1 MMLNA
6 DALKV
11 AADVIEILKPGCV
24 RIEVAG
30 SIRRLASH
38 VKDIEIVAV
47 PDLKPLHARK
57 PEFGKPLPVQ
67 HKTSLDR
74 IVYDHGQDSE
84 DDDYPWQILKN
95 GPKYKR
101 FHVKKSM
108 IAVDLFLVTPPAQWG
123 VLSIIRTGPADFSHW
138 MVTCKSL
145 GGALPD
151 QYIVDDGVVGQRAR
165 GQNGGYIRIGEM
177 PMPEEID
184 FFKLCGLE
192 YIDPHERVAK
202 WRK

>member
-1 MMLNA
+1 MLNA

-11 AADVIEILKPGCV
+11 ATDVMEILKPGCV

-38 VKDIEIVAV
+38 VKDIELLVVSDLTPV
-47 PDLKPLHARK
+47 PFPKA
-57 PEFGKPLPVQ
+57 EFGKPVKVI
-67 HKTSLDR
+67 HKTKLDE
-74 IVYDHGQDSE
+74 IVHRMT
-84 DDDYPWQILKN
+84 LKKKGEHAAWMLHKD

-101 FHVKKSM
+101 FYICEKK
-108 IAVDLFLVTPPAQWG
+108 IDVDLFIVTPPAQWG
-123 VLSIIRTGPADFSHW
+123 VLSVIRTGPFNFSHW
-138 MVTCKSL
+138 MVTRDSL

-165 GQNGGYIRIGEM
+165 GQKGGYIRIGEM

-192 YIDPHERVAK
+192 FIDPHERVAK